1 MRRPVTHWYT
11 KDQPQFENT
20 EDIPECVID
29 VTRIPGGSDT
39 PPHLKISHNTFE
51 TMEKANWE
59 FLRLSL
65 PVTCATEFIT
75 EAEKARR
82 WEEIKHRQYRLLIEQ
97 QRQAQDITPA
107 HYESMIKGGFSMG
120 DIKGLDREQYGEEI
134 MPVPQRPPRIQP
146 ESRNITFE
154 DTLDE
159 GMDHLDIGEEA
170 VDDKKKRGRSPFKF
184 FSKKSRD
191 QSKESRGRG
200 RTPEVSPTKSS
211 VAQGRNV
218 INAQMGRTAT
228 QVRVSTTELGIQAPA
243 IPDRQGPKALSAG
256 ALGSPV
262 VEHSGD
268 EIFDADCLKLI
279 NEYFYGVRVFP
290 GQDPTHVYVGWVT
303 TQYNVHSTV
312 FNKDKVRIGSVVI
325 ENDYEQIIDK
335 IDRQSCYVVRADEL
349 FNEVNQDASG
359 KGASQ
364 GMFVGCFVDTA
375 TGIIKFT
382 CEGKETSH
390 KWKMESGTKLFPAI
404 FVEATSKEI
413 LQFELGRTPTSLP
426 LSAAVLPT
434 GDKHITPQS
443 PPRLKVQCLKP
454 NSWAR
459 VPNVALQV
467 HALKLSDIR
476 GWSML
481 CEDPVSMLALH
492 IPEEDRCIDTLEL
505 IEMDKLLSFHA
516 HTLTLYSALC
526 YQSNYRAA
534 HALCHHVDQKQ
545 LLYAIKSEYMSGPL
559 RQGFYDLLISL
570 HLESHATTMEVCKME
585 YIIPLGPELKA
596 LYEDEEMKHSLRS
609 LITESVQPQLK
620 MSEIT

>member
-20 EDIPECVID
+20 EDIPDCVID

-65 PVTCATEFIT
+65 PVTCATEFIS

-82 WEEIKHRQYRLLIEQ
+82 WDEIKHRQYRLMLEQ
-97 QRQAQDITPA
+97 QRQEQEITPA
-107 HYESMIKGGFSMG
+107 HYESMMKGGFSMG
-120 DIKGLDREQYGEEI
+120 DIKGLDREQYHED
-134 MPVPQRPPRIQP
+134 MMQSPQRPPRMP
-146 ESRNITFE
+146 SVSRNITFE
-154 DTLDE
+154 DTMDE
-159 GMDHLDIGEEA
+159 GMDHLDIGEDA
-170 VDDKKKRGRSPFKF
+170 TDDKKKRGRSPFKF
-184 FSKKSRD
+184 FSKKGRD
-191 QSKESRGRG
+191 QSKERPTGSGRA
-200 RTPEVSPTKSS
+200 PEVSPMERKNTVAHGRS
-211 VAQGRNV
+211 VVRGAP
-218 INAQMGRTAT
+218 
-228 QVRVSTTELGIQAPA
+228 QVRVSTTELGGIQAPP
-243 IPDRQGPKALSAG
+243 IPDRGPKAMSG
-256 ALGSPV
+256 PALGTPV
-262 VEHSGD
+262 VEQSGN

-279 NEYFYGVRVFP
+279 NEYFYGIRIFP

-312 FNKDKVRIGSVVI
+312 FNKDKVRIGSVII
-325 ENDYEQIIDK
+325 ENEYEQIIDK

-349 FNEVNQDASG
+349 FNEVTQDASG

-364 GMFVGCFVDTA
+364 GMFIGCFVDTA

-390 KWKMESGTKLFPAI
+390 RWKMESDTKLFPAI
-404 FVEATSKEI
+404 FVEATSKDV
-413 LQFELGRTPTSLP
+413 LQIELGRTPTTLP

-434 GDKHITPQS
+434 SDKHITPQA

-454 NSWAR
+454 HSWAR

-492 IPEEDRCIDTLEL
+492 IPEEDRCIDVLEL

-596 LYEDEEMKHSLRS
+596 LYEDDEMKHSLRS
-609 LITESVQPQLK
+609 LVTESVQPQLK